1 MSCTHMLELGEPVE
15 AITLQKVC
23 VPCLGPTPYPVVGT
37 GHSVVVS
44 DDRDKSR
51 WHREVLN

>member
-23 VPCLGPTPYPVVGT
+23 VPCLGSTPYPVVGT
-37 GHSVVVS
+37 GHSVAVS